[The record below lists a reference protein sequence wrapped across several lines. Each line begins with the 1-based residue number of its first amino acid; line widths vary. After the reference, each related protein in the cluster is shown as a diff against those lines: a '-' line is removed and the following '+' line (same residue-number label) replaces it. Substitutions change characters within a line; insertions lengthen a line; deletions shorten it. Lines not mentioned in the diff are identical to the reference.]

1 MSMATGQLTLSL
13 TVVKCENGEAEEKD
27 VARERERRRDRE
39 EKEREPGGSAGR

>member
-13 TVVKCENGEAEEKD
+13 TVVKRENGEAEEKD
-27 VARERERRRDRE
+27 VARERRCDGE

>member
-13 TVVKCENGEAEEKD
+13 TVVKCENGEAEERD
-27 VARERERRRDRE
+27 VARERRRDRE